1 MAIDVLTVG
10 EGQAY
15 PLAYGSHIVSGHL
28 LVRKT
33 TAPQTALIALGI
45 GVWDK
50 VETLWYKGEALP
62 VEAYHFHP
70 GIPSSGFTDPVQ
82 GVDPWLPGGLT
93 YSGIANI
100 VVQIQ
105 TGIDEPDPD
114 FAQLVGRYKCLV
126 IDDYD
131 ASGNVTGSDASSNP
145 ARVAA
150 DLMLKRAKRSG
161 SRINWASWKRWRDA
175 CEEVITWNDGTTIHS
190 IPRFTANVAF
200 TQAVSLQSALN
211 LLCDLS
217 ASNWQDDG
225 REIRFITPFERT
237 PVFAFSEDNIIRGS
251 VQVDQADQRE
261 APNRVVI
268 QFRNLQNDFL
278 APASWPVDIE
288 KEIEQRGLIDLGT
301 VNYGPMTYS
310 QAQRIGKYLLRVQ
323 GGASSRATFEAL
335 PESYSVLPADTV
347 TLSHPSISDMAKEAL
362 VLESSDQLSGA
373 GTRRF
378 ACAILK
384 EPLYADADHEP
395 IPKSL
400 EVTI

>member
-15 PLAYGSHIVSGHL
+15 PLAYGEHVVSGHL

-33 TAPQTALIALGI
+33 TAPVTVLIALGI

-50 VETLWYKGEALP
+50 IETLWYKGEALP
-62 VEAYHFHP
+62 MESYHFHP
-70 GIPSSGFTDPVQ
+70 GIPSSGLTDPVQ

-100 VVQIQ
+100 VVQLA
-105 TGIDEPDPD
+105 DENPDV
-114 FAQLVGRYKCLV
+114 AQLVGRYKCLV

-131 ASGNVTGSDASSNP
+131 ANGNVTGSSSSSNP

-150 DLMLKRAKRSG
+150 DLMLKRGKRSG

-200 TQAVSLQSALN
+200 TQAVTLQSALN

-237 PVFAFSEDNIIRGS
+237 PVYQFSADNLIPGS
-251 VQVDQADQRE
+251 IQVDQLDQRE

-268 QFRNLQNDFL
+268 QFRNAQNDFL
-278 APASWPVDIE
+278 APASWTVE
-288 KEIEQRGLIDLGT
+288 VESEIEQRGIVDLGT
-301 VNYGPMTYS
+301 INYGPMTYS

-323 GGASSRATFEAL
+323 GGSSTRAVLEAL

-347 TLSHPSISDMAKEAL
+347 GITHALLSDTTREAL

-378 ACAILK
+378 VAAILK

-395 IPKSL
+395 IPKNL
-400 EVTI
+400 EVIA